1 MKNNLKEELF
11 VRKQVKKILLEQ
23 DGGLTWSSGVIDPGF
38 DALYKTFVGPF
49 ANVFKVAQVA
59 FKDSLS
65 ISIDVVK
72 YSLATSDE
80 KRAEI
85 KQRYRE
91 KREKYKGQM
100 ETAMKDVDAAL
111 QGEDAK
117 FFGFFAAPHVFLG
130 KGLASAAWGTV
141 KEPLMD
147 VADEHMSGLLGTR
160 DPEKYQLDAASTQN
174 IGQSIADAM
183 KGLFFQQEA
192 IDYMDDLENILLE
205 QEEAKPTKEPSD
217 AVKQELAANYLERT
231 GLAQQ
236 YEDQWSEIVSA
247 KQEEIDAILKE
258 RKVIVDLLTQISEVQ
273 DFAGADQLVGQL
285 KQYDTDLSG
294 PLGEAKTIAQ
304 EQMAKIKSGDEEGLK
319 ILEDLKQ
326 HPDAKAIPEG
336 APVEQYNP
344 LIEKGILA
352 ATFGDA
358 VAQAREAAV
367 GELLGFVAE
376 MNEKDLAE
384 LAKLSDK
391 GKQYHDMIMKFKNDL
406 LAI

>member
-1 MKNNLKEELF
+1 MKNSANEELF
-11 VRKQVKKILLEQ
+11 VRRQVKKILLEQ
-23 DGGLTWSSGVIDPGF
+23 MGDLQWSEGVYDPGF

-49 ANVFKVAQVA
+49 VNVFKVAQVA

-72 YSLATSDE
+72 YSLATDDK

-91 KREKYKGQM
+91 KRERYKQQM
-100 ETAMKDVDAAL
+100 GEAMKDVDSAL

-130 KGLASAAWGTV
+130 KGLAKAAWGSV
-141 KEPLMD
+141 DEPIMD
-147 VADEHMSGLLGTR
+147 LADEYLGGILGTR
-160 DPEKYQLDAASTQN
+160 DAEKYQLDAASTQN

-192 IDYMDDLENILLE
+192 IDYLDDLEQILLE
-205 QEEAKPTKEPSD
+205 QEEPTKEPSD
-217 AVKQELAANYLERT
+217 QVKEDLALAYLERT
-231 GLAQQ
+231 GLNKQ
-236 YEDQWSEIVSA
+236 YEDQWQEIMSS
-247 KQEEIDAILKE
+247 KQDEIDAILEE
-258 RKVIVDLLTQISEVQ
+258 RKVIIDLLTQVSKVKSFS
-273 DFAGADQLVGQL
+273 DADKLVNSL
-285 KQYDTDLSG
+285 KKYDTDLSG
-294 PLGEAKTIAQ
+294 PLGEAKSIAK
-304 EQMAKIKSGDEEGLK
+304 EQVAKIKSGDEEGLK
-319 ILEDLKQ
+319 ILDDLKK
-326 HPDAKAIPEG
+326 HPDAKSIPEDS
-336 APVEQYNP
+336 PVEKYNP
-344 LIEKGILA
+344 LIEQGILA

-358 VAQAREAAV
+358 VSKAREAAV

-376 MNEKDLAE
+376 MSENDLAE
-384 LAKLSDK
+384 LSKLSDK